1 MIQPPSPLGHEWATL
16 QDSHEQYEKN
26 SLLIKLVATLFC
38 AIGLAEGLPAALLV
52 PTLLIFW
59 LMEGIFRT
67 SQSRLGER
75 LLQVEALLR
84 QNPPPEASAY
94 QFHSEWQASRP
105 GSLGLI
111 LEYLSNAARP
121 TVAFPYPLLLIG
133 AFLS

>member
-1 MIQPPSPLGHEWATL
+1 MIQFPTPLGHEWATL
-16 QDSHEQYEKN
+16 QDNHEQYEKN
-26 SLLIKLVATLFC
+26 SLLIKLLAILFC

-75 LLQVEALLR
+75 LLKVEALLR
-84 QNPPPEASAY
+84 QNPLPEATAY
-94 QFHSEWQASRP
+94 QLHSEWQASRP
-105 GSLGLI
+105 GSFGLV
-111 LEYLSNAARP
+111 LEYLGNSAQP

>member
-1 MIQPPSPLGHEWATL
+1 MIQPPTPHGHEWATL
-16 QDSHEQYEKN
+16 QNNHEQYEKN
-26 SLLIKLVATLFC
+26 SLLIKLLATLFC

-59 LMEGIFRT
+59 LIEGIFRT

-75 LLQVEALLR
+75 LLKLEALLR
-84 QNPPPEASAY
+84 QNPPPEAGAY
-94 QFHSEWQASRP
+94 QFHSEWQATRP

-111 LEYLSNAARP
+111 LEYLANAARP

-133 AFLS
+133 ALLS

>member
-1 MIQPPSPLGHEWATL
+1 MNQTPSPLGHEWATL
-16 QDSHEQYEKN
+16 QHDHEQYEKN

-38 AIGLAEGLPAALLV
+38 AIGLAEGLPAALLI
-52 PTLLIFW
+52 PAILIFW

-75 LLQVEALLR
+75 LLKVETLLR
-84 QNPPPEASAY
+84 QNPLPEAAAY
-94 QFHSEWQASRP
+94 QLHSEWQANRP

-111 LEYLSNAARP
+111 LEYLGNAARP